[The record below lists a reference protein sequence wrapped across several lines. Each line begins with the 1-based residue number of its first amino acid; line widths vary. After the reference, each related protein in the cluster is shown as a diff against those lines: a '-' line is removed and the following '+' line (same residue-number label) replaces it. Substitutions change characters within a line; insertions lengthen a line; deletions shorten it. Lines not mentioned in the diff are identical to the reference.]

1 MILPHQKLKV
11 NIFLQ
16 IIHFCPNENVIAPKL
31 NKNAKSPLLCFVYFF
46 LQKIFIYAPTVRQVF
61 FSRRDKII
69 LTYYN
74 EPKGKGR
81 MKNKSK
87 NNNESPLV
95 FTENDAKAEEE
106 LIEGNENCAKL
117 TLSERAALLW
127 DKLKE
132 APERLASLWRTHR
145 TGAKRHAKEG
155 LVGAALGLCG
165 YLLGACALPFGVYP
179 LGLALLCAAPQ
190 RIAWILVGLCA
201 SALSLGDAAF
211 IYIFAY
217 ATAITVRLLSKLL
230 SEPAGDQSPA
240 PLFTESIYLRMAT
253 AEVAAFMI
261 GLYNVIINGFQYYHL
276 WGTAVAMIAAPVA
289 TFVYSGC
296 FVKDNRR
303 FFDLALTALFA
314 SISYSIRDMYFIGI
328 SAGVFFTFFIAL
340 FVCRR
345 RGIWQGAVVGLL
357 TGLAYSP
364 AYAPVFVIAPIAAGA
379 LWSISAVG
387 AVVAAGAAGMIWGF
401 YVEGVGAMSR
411 LLPAMILAS
420 ACYLWAQKL
429 SFFPAARDLLFSG
442 RYCADMNRALI
453 DRESKSKTEDRL
465 SSLSDAFSS
474 LSDIFYN
481 LSERLCRPGVP
492 ELERMC
498 DGVYD
503 RYCPSC
509 PNREICWGIE
519 YSESRELLSMLSE
532 RLSSEGAA
540 DVSDLPDYMRRRCQ
554 ALPGIIGEINERSAE
569 LFRMASSSEKT
580 EIFAMDYAS
589 ISDILRDAE
598 EESRIENEP
607 DDELRDRLSELFS
620 EYGFGEGGVS
630 VYGKRL
636 RRIVARGFDI
646 SSAGIGMKELKARVE
661 EICGFPVSEP
671 TIEIKE
677 GFLTLRM
684 SSARTCRA
692 VSVSRVENVGRE
704 ECGDTVA
711 TFENCEDR
719 LYALI
724 SDGMGKGRAAAFTS
738 GVSSM
743 FVKKMLGAGNR
754 VPTVIKML
762 NSFVRSK
769 PEECSATLDLMELDL
784 LSGRVEFYKCGAAA
798 TYVKRGDNLFKLAAE
813 TVPLGILKA
822 TDAAKLSFDAQAGD
836 AIVMMSDGIAQ
847 GEDDCLWLI
856 ELLSK
861 EWDPSG
867 EAMAK
872 KIIAA
877 AREHGS
883 DDDAS
888 VVIVK
893 VAAQ

>member
-1 MILPHQKLKV
+1 
-11 NIFLQ
+11 
-16 IIHFCPNENVIAPKL
+16 
-31 NKNAKSPLLCFVYFF
+31 
-46 LQKIFIYAPTVRQVF
+46 
-61 FSRRDKII
+61 
-69 LTYYN
+69 
-74 EPKGKGR
+74 
-81 MKNKSK
+81 MKNKTK
-87 NNNESPLV
+87 NKNEDTRIFDESEEV
-95 FTENDAKAEEE
+95 GRDA
-106 LIEGNENCAKL
+106 
-117 TLSERAALLW
+117 LSEEREHHGEVALSDRAALIW
-127 DKLKE
+127 DKLRGV
-132 APERLASLWRTHR
+132 PDRLASLWKTHR
-145 TGAKRHAKEG
+145 GGAKRHAKEG
-155 LVGAALGLCG
+155 LLGAALGLSG

-201 SALSLGDAAF
+201 SALSLGDSAF

-230 SEPAGDQSPA
+230 SEPAGEQAST

-253 AEVAAFMI
+253 AEVSAFMI
-261 GLYNVIINGFQYYHL
+261 GLYTVIINGFQYYHL
-276 WGTAVAMIAAPVA
+276 WGTAVAMIAAPLA

-296 FVKDNRR
+296 FIKGNRR
-303 FFDLALTALFA
+303 FFDFALTALFA
-314 SISYSIRDMYFIGI
+314 SVSYSIRDMYFIGI
-328 SAGVFFTFFIAL
+328 SVGVFFTFFIAL

-345 RGIWQGAVVGLL
+345 RGIWQGAVVGLI

-379 LWSISAVG
+379 IWSISAVG

-401 YVEGVGAMSR
+401 YVEGIGAMSR

-453 DRESKSKTEDRL
+453 DRESRSKTEDKL
-465 SSLSDAFSS
+465 SSLGDAFSS

-481 LSERLCRPGVP
+481 LSERLGRPGVP

-519 YSESRELLSMLSE
+519 YAESRELLAMLGE
-532 RLSSEGAA
+532 KLSSGGVA
-540 DVSDLPDYMRRRCQ
+540 DTCDLPDYMRRRCQ

-569 LFRMASSSEKT
+569 LFRMASTSEKT
-580 EIFAMDYAS
+580 EIFAMDYAA

-598 EESRIENEP
+598 EESRAENESG
-607 DDELRDRLSELFS
+607 DDLRDRLSELFS

-646 SSAGIGMKELKARVE
+646 SGAGIGMKELRSKVE
-661 EICGFPVSEP
+661 KICGFPVSEP

-684 SSARTCRA
+684 SAARTCRA
-692 VSVSRVENVGRE
+692 VSTSRVENVGRE
-704 ECGDTVA
+704 ECGDTVSY
-711 TFENCEDR
+711 FENCEDKF
-719 LYALI
+719 YALI

-822 TDAAKLSFDAQAGD
+822 TDAAKLSFDSEPGD
-836 AIVMMSDGIAQ
+836 VIIMMSDGIAQ
-847 GEDDCLWLI
+847 GDEDCIWLI

-861 EWDPSG
+861 EWEPNP
-867 EAMAK
+867 ETMAK

-888 VVIVK
+888 VILVK
-893 VAAQ
+893 VMES